1 MVADQLTAGRAQPS
15 PGPGRPREIEEALNF
30 HVIHPMARAVAT
42 LLIPTGVSPNTV
54 SALGV
59 VMMALAC
66 GCYLGLP
73 WPWSALVGLLFHIA
87 WHVFDGADGDLARRT
102 GRSSTNGEIVDGIC
116 DHLSHLILYLTLGWL
131 LSRQMGPWAWAIT
144 VASAASR
151 ALHATAYESAR
162 RNYRRWVHNVGW
174 LRQNLGAA
182 ERAGRSS
189 LWGRLSTGLGRVYLG
204 MSRLVSADD
213 RQVDAAMAR
222 LVSAGGGRAEAARKV
237 YARRQRPLVKM
248 ASALSTNWE
257 TVGVFLSLLAGSALY
272 FLVFQAVAL
281 NLVMAAVVLAER
293 RNYARIVGELETL

>member
-1 MVADQLTAGRAQPS
+1 MVADQLTAARAQPS
-15 PGPGRPREIEEALNF
+15 PAQGRPREIEEALNF
-30 HVIHPMARAVAT
+30 HVIHPMSRAVAT
-42 LLIPTGVSPNTV
+42 ALIPTGVSPNTV

-66 GCYLGLP
+66 ACYLSLP
-73 WPWSALVGLLFHIA
+73 WPWAALVGFLFHVG

-102 GRSSTNGEIVDGIC
+102 GRSSTNGEIVDGVC

-131 LSRQMGPWAWAIT
+131 VSRQLGGWAWAVT
-144 VASAASR
+144 AASAASR

-182 ERAGRSS
+182 ERTASAS
-189 LWGRLSTGLGRVYLG
+189 LWGRLSTGLGRIYLG

-213 RQVDAAMAR
+213 REVDAAMAAA
-222 LVSAGGGRAEAARKV
+222 LASGGARAEAARKV
-237 YARRQRPLVKM
+237 YAARQRPLVKL

-257 TVGVFLSLLAGSALY
+257 TVGVFLSLLAGSGLY

-293 RNYARIVGELETL
+293 RNYARIVGELEAL

>member
-1 MVADQLTAGRAQPS
+1 MVADQLTSLRAQPS
-15 PGPGRPREIEEALNF
+15 PSQGRPREIEEALNF
-30 HVIHPMARAVAT
+30 HVVHPMSRALAT
-42 LLIPTGVSPNTV
+42 ALIPTGVTPNAV
-54 SALGV
+54 SVMGV

-66 GCYLGLP
+66 ACYLGLP
-73 WPWSALVGLLFHIA
+73 WPWAALAGFVFHIA

-102 GRSSTNGEIVDGIC
+102 GRSSTNGEIVDGVC

-131 LSRQMGPWAWAIT
+131 VSRQLGAWGWAVT
-144 VASAASR
+144 VVSAASR
-151 ALHATAYESAR
+151 ALHASAYETAR
-162 RNYRRWVHNVGW
+162 RNYRRWVHGVGW

-182 ERAGRSS
+182 EAGARPG

-213 RQVDAAMAR
+213 QQVEAAMAR
-222 LVSAGGGRAEAARKV
+222 VVAAGGPRAEAARKA
-237 YARRQRPLVKM
+237 YAGRQRPLVKL

-281 NLVMAAVVLAER
+281 NLVMAAVVLAAR
-293 RNYARIVGELETL
+293 RNYALIIGELETL